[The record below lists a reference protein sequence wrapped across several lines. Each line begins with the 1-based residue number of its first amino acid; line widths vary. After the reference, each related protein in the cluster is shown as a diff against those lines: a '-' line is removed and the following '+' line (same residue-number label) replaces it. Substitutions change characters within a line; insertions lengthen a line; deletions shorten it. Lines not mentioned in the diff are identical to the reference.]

1 MTRMVRSFLMI
12 GIAILLLPIITGLVS
27 AASVP
32 LITGL
37 SPSSG
42 PVTGGTVA
50 TISGLN
56 LTGTTGVMF
65 GTQPGTGITILDDTR
80 LTVITPANPAGSVPI
95 SVTNSAGT
103 GSSPDPS
110 TWFLYVIPPPQ
121 LTSVTPLSGSIGGG
135 TPVTITGSG
144 FATTRLVQF
153 GSQTATDLTVLD
165 DNHITVTTPPNPVGT
180 VAISVTNAGG
190 VAGSPDLTSMFRYE
204 IVYPKITGITPA
216 SGPAAGGT
224 LITINGSGFLTTRNV
239 RFGDTQGANLTIID
253 DRNLTITAP
262 AHPAGTVP
270 VSITNA
276 KGTGYSEE
284 ATTMYQYDVP
294 VPQLTGISPD
304 SGSISGGTRVTI
316 TGTGFTGAKEV
327 MFAGLPGTDLIIA
340 DDEHLTITTPAHPA
354 GTVPV
359 AITSS
364 AGLGESPG
372 PATMFRYEILLPKLT
387 GIFPDNGSVNGGT
400 VVTLTGSGF
409 TTTKEV
415 TFGGKAGTG
424 LNVID
429 DRHLT
434 IITPAFPP
442 RSVPISISNAAGS
455 GGSLGPATL
464 YRFAFPPPVTTR
476 VTKNPAPAGENASG
490 TGTVTGLPVP
500 VTPPHEAAPAAA
512 AQGTPGTPGFEGT
525 ACLSALSALILFWKY
540 KP

>member
-1 MTRMVRSFLMI
+1 MTRISRFFLI
-12 GIAILLLPIITGLVS
+12 TGIALLLLPAIAGLVS

-37 SPSSG
+37 SPTSG
-42 PVTGGTVA
+42 PVSGGTVV
-50 TISGLN
+50 TISGQN
-56 LTGTTGVMF
+56 FTGTTGVLF
-65 GTQPGTGITILDDTR
+65 GDQPGTGITIIDDTR
-80 LTVITPANPAGSVPI
+80 LTVITPASPAGTVPV
-95 SVTNSAGT
+95 SVTNPAGT

-110 TWFLYVIPPPQ
+110 TMFRYVIPLPQ
-121 LTSVTPLSGSIGGG
+121 LTSVTPSSGSIGGG
-135 TPVTITGSG
+135 TLVTITGSG
-144 FATTRLVQF
+144 FATARLVQF
-153 GSQTATDLTVLD
+153 GSQTATELIVLD
-165 DNHITVTTPPNPVGT
+165 DSHLTVITPVNPVGT
-180 VAISVTNAGG
+180 VAISVTSAGG
-190 VAGSPDLTSMFRYE
+190 VAGSPDQSSMFRYE
-204 IVYPKITGITPA
+204 IVYPRITGITPA

-224 LITINGSGFLTTRNV
+224 LVAINGSGFLTTRNV
-239 RFGDTQGANLTIID
+239 KFGDIQATNLTIVD

-284 ATTMYQYDVP
+284 KSTMFQYEVP

-304 SGSISGGTRVTI
+304 SGSIAGGTRVMI
-316 TGTGFTGAKEV
+316 TGTGFNGAKEV
-327 MFAGLPGTDLIIA
+327 MFAGLPGTDLTIT

-359 AITSS
+359 SITSS
-364 AGLGESPG
+364 AGVGESPG
-372 PATMFRYEILLPKLT
+372 PATMFRYQILLPKLT
-387 GIFPDNGSVNGGT
+387 GISPDNGSVDGGT

-442 RSVPISISNAAGS
+442 RAVPISISNTAGV
-455 GGSLGPATL
+455 GGSLGPSTL
-464 YRFAFPPPVTTR
+464 YRFVFPPHVATP
-476 VTKNPAPAGENASG
+476 VTKNIPPIPNAGSGNNSPAVPLPVTLPSQAAA
-490 TGTVTGLPVP
+490 TGTP
-500 VTPPHEAAPAAA
+500 VTPGFGAAA
-512 AQGTPGTPGFEGT
+512 GLA
-525 ACLSALSALILFWKY
+525 ALGAIILYWKN